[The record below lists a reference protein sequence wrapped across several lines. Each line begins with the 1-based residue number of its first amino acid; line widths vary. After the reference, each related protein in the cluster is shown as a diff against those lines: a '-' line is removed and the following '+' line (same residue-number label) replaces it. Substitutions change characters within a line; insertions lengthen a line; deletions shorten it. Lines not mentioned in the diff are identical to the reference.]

1 MDERI
6 FLQNYWQ
13 YKIKIVL
20 LYYTSNTMKE
30 REVILDYIFDNE
42 RPIYIQLVE
51 MLRKE
56 IVSGKLKAG
65 ERLPSVREL
74 ALTAR
79 VNPNTMQKA
88 LVELENE
95 GLVYTERTN
104 GKFVTTNNE
113 LIEKIKKELAEE
125 KVNNFLSDMK
135 SIGITYEEAVIYLQE
150 LGGNK

>member
-1 MDERI
+1 M
-6 FLQNYWQ
+6 
-13 YKIKIVL
+13 
-20 LYYTSNTMKE
+20 YYASNTMME
-30 REVILDYIFDNE
+30 RKKIVDYIFDNE

-51 MLRKE
+51 RLRIE
-56 IVSGKLKAG
+56 IVSGKLKSG

-74 ALTAR
+74 ALTTR

-88 LVELENE
+88 LVELESE

-104 GKFVTTNNE
+104 GKFVTDNQE

-125 KVNNFLSDMK
+125 KVNNYINDMK
-135 SIGITYEEAVIYLQE
+135 NIGITYEEAIIYLQE

>member
-1 MDERI
+1 M
-6 FLQNYWQ
+6 
-13 YKIKIVL
+13 
-20 LYYTSNTMKE
+20 
-30 REVILDYIFDNE
+30 DYIFDNE

-51 MLRKE
+51 RLRIE
-56 IVSGKLKAG
+56 IVSGKLKSG

-74 ALTAR
+74 ALTTR

-104 GKFVTTNNE
+104 GKFVTDNQE

-125 KVNNFLSDMK
+125 KVNNYINDMK
-135 SIGITYEEAVIYLQE
+135 NIGITYDEAIIYLQE